1 MRMPRSGLRRKEN
14 NHHVQA
20 THHRRRIRRH
30 AAADAL
36 LLASHTQEPVLLT
49 WAGQE
54 VWVEPSDTLALVEGL
69 LEGHFVDRAQQAPLV
84 FLTAP
89 EGAFQGFAA

>member
-1 MRMPRSGLRRKEN
+1 MHAFHSNAL
-14 NHHVQA
+14 A
-20 THHRRRIRRH
+20 ARH

-54 VWVEPSDTLALVEGL
+54 VWVEPSDTLAFVEGL
-69 LEGHFVDRAQQAPLV
+69 LEGHFVDRTQQAPLV

-89 EGAFQGFAA
+89 EGAFPELAA

>member
-1 MRMPRSGLRRKEN
+1 MHAFNSNALT
-14 NHHVQA
+14 A
-20 THHRRRIRRH
+20 RH

-36 LLASHTQEPVLLT
+36 LIASHTQEPVLLT

-54 VWVEPSDTLALVEGL
+54 VWVEPSDTLTFVEGL
-69 LEGHFVDRAQQAPLV
+69 LKGHFVDRAQQAPLV

-89 EGAFQGFAA
+89 KGAFPELAA

>member
-1 MRMPRSGLRRKEN
+1 MRAYTSIALL
-14 NHHVQA
+14 A
-20 THHRRRIRRH
+20 RH

-36 LLASHTQEPVLLT
+36 LLTSHTQEPVLLT

-54 VWVEPSDTLALVEGL
+54 VWVEPQDTLAFVEGL

-89 EGAFQGFAA
+89 EGAFPELAS

>member
-1 MRMPRSGLRRKEN
+1 MHTFTSHALT
-14 NHHVQA
+14 A
-20 THHRRRIRRH
+20 RH

-36 LLASHTQEPVLLT
+36 LLASHASQPVLLT

-54 VWVEPSDTLALVEGL
+54 VWVEPQDTLAFVEGL
-69 LEGHFVDRAQQAPLV
+69 LEGHYVDRAQQAPLV

-89 EGAFQGFAA
+89 EGAFPELAS

>member
-1 MRMPRSGLRRKEN
+1 MHAFHSNALA
-14 NHHVQA
+14 V
-20 THHRRRIRRH
+20 RH

-69 LEGHFVDRAQQAPLV
+69 LEGQFVDRAQQAPLV

-89 EGAFQGFAA
+89 EGAFPELAA

>member
-1 MRMPRSGLRRKEN
+1 MHAFHSNAL
-14 NHHVQA
+14 A
-20 THHRRRIRRH
+20 ARH

-54 VWVEPSDTLALVEGL
+54 VWVEPQDTLTFVEGL
-69 LEGHFVDRAQQAPLV
+69 LEGHYVDRVQQAPLV
-84 FLTAP
+84 FLNAP
-89 EGAFQGFAA
+89 KGVFPELV